1 MAKHVH
7 SKDPRKPMIVSALKR
22 KSRGTKVTVLQE
34 IEPGVFRAQC
44 LKPEPGSKLFR
55 QIGEFTVTI
64 DDMTDSERVL
74 FAGATGR
81 MSDAPLAAGEVRTST
96 LCVFCLG
103 RNGDHK
109 ESAALCSAKGRV
121 IRVMM
126 KAMNAEFWHI
136 EHAISRG
143 QIKLDEAARELLA
156 AEAKA

>member
-22 KSRGTKVTVLQE
+22 KSGGTKVTELVE
-34 IEPGVFRAQC
+34 TEPGVFRGRC
-44 LKPEPGSKLFR
+44 LRVHGPKRFEL
-55 QIGEFTVTI
+55 IDCFTVTI
-64 DDMTDSERVL
+64 DDMTPNERTL
-74 FAGATGR
+74 FAGVSSR
-81 MSDAPLAAGEVRTST
+81 MAEAPLAEGEVRTST
-96 LCVFCLG
+96 FCAFCLG
-103 RNGDHK
+103 RSGDHK